1 MQNTP
6 SKLVDYATLVFLTLV
21 WGLAWPVTVI
31 GLRDCDPLVIAS
43 VRCLIGGIVLFLW
56 RARSATKEH
65 FDIRTLGMIFIAG
78 TCWVGIPMAL
88 TAWAL
93 QFITGGLGSVLQST
107 IPFFVALFAYFMLHE
122 SKLSTV
128 KIVGLIIGFIGIIVL
143 FSDDPFEAANWY
155 TYAGGSAILFSSVT
169 IGFAQPFSRRFFKG
183 SDRIGFNMYVLLF
196 SGVELLPFCF
206 IGGNPRIVMSTELVI
221 VILYLGI
228 IATAVPFALYFE
240 LFQRIDIVVLSM
252 VAYVIPVVAVVCGIV
267 WLDERMT
274 VADIAGS
281 ALVLFGVV
289 LTTQYHAVKAKL
301 SSRSIS

>member
-6 SKLVDYATLVFLTLV
+6 SKLVDYTTVAFLTLV

-43 VRCLIGGIVLFLW
+43 LRCTIGGIALFLW

-155 TYAGGSAILFSSVT
+155 TFAGGSAVLFSSVT

-183 SDRIGFNMYVLLF
+183 RDRIGFNMYVLLF
-196 SGVELLPFCF
+196 SGLEVLPFCF
-206 IGGNPRIVMSTELVI
+206 IGGSPRIVMSTELVL
-221 VILYLGI
+221 VLLYLGI
-228 IATAVPFALYFE
+228 IATAIPFALYFE

-252 VAYVIPVVAVVCGIV
+252 TAYVIPVVAVVSGIL
-267 WLDERMT
+267 WLGERMT

-289 LTTQYHAVKAKL
+289 LTTQYYAVKAKL